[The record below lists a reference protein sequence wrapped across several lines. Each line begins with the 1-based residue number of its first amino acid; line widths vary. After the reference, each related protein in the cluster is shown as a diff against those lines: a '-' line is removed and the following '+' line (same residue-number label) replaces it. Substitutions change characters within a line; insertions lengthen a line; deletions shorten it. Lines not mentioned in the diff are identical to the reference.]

1 MDSEGKVI
9 GSVKAMRDIS
19 KEVEIDRMKTEFIS
33 TVSHELRT
41 PLTSIEGYIDLI
53 LDGDT
58 GEINEL
64 QREFLGI
71 VFQSTKRLENLI
83 NDLLDVEKI
92 ESGKTQMKVE
102 KISLDNLVKTTVKTM
117 KPVAEKKGLKLI
129 SQIEEGIEITGDS
142 DRIIQVL
149 TNLISNAIKFTKK
162 GKVTVVL
169 KLING
174 NYEMIVQDTG
184 VGISRS
190 DQKELFTKFFRSDDE
205 YTKDAGGTGLGLSIA
220 GDIVKR
226 FGGEIRVKSE
236 LNKGSEFRVIIPM
249 GKRRKKQKDRNEL
262 PS

>member
-149 TNLISNAIKFTKK
+149 TNLISNAIKFTKV
-162 GKVTVVL
+162 GKVTVKL
-169 KLING
+169 KLTNG
-174 NYEMIVQDTG
+174 NSETIVQDTG

-190 DQKELFTKFFRSDDE
+190 DQKKLFTKFFRSEDE
-205 YTKDAGGTGLGLSIA
+205 YIREAGGTGLGLTIA
-220 GDIVKR
+220 NDIVKR
-226 FGGEIRVKSE
+226 YGGEIRVKSE
-236 LNKGSEFRVIIPM
+236 LNKGSEFRVIIPL